1 MNNCRRHVT
10 LAFFLI
16 VVAFLFSSCVGTT
29 GSSPSTPASTLVSG
43 VVVDN
48 GPALVNANVVVED
61 SLGAQKT
68 ATTATDGSYSVD
80 VSSLTAPFV
89 LTATGNIGSTAV
101 TLVSVE
107 DVVTV
112 SATNTINITPWTTAI
127 AAALS
132 TTGKA
137 QDLNAMANKQTI
149 VSSLTAVDTYTKT
162 LLAPT
167 LVAAGYTA
175 TQGPIGTAFTVNGT
189 GYDSIYSNLVV
200 GTTATHAVF
209 MADLTATPCGTGELT
224 NCVAYSDPGTQTV
237 TNPNI
242 CGSDIATGAPI
253 PCDSNLA
260 VTATPPSW
268 PQITM
273 SQAYT
278 FGCVGCI
285 FWGNADNFSTTPTQT
300 PLTLT
305 GITPVSGGSG
315 GGGGGGGGGGTGG
328 PYYWDNW
335 TCGSSSQCASLMGGY
350 TGSTG
355 PMCTLSDCTAWGNKF
370 IPGGYSCS
378 TTPIYTESTGTPAN
392 GVCAQNGV
400 DFREKLKRSARTLQ

>member
-1 MNNCRRHVT
+1 MKNCRRCTT
-10 LAFFLI
+10 LALFLI
-16 VVAFLFSSCVGTT
+16 TVAVLFPSWVKTT
-29 GSSPSTPASTLVSG
+29 GSINPSPPASTLVSG

-48 GPALVNANVVVED
+48 GPALVNANIAIED

-68 ATTATDGSYSVD
+68 TTSATDGSYSID

-89 LTATGNIGSTAV
+89 LTATGNSGNTPV

-107 DVVTV
+107 DVVTA
-112 SATNTINITPWTTAI
+112 SATNTVNITPWTTAI

-132 TTGKA
+132 STGKA

-149 VSSLTAVDTYTKT
+149 LSDLTEVDAYIKT

-167 LVAAGYTA
+167 LVEAGYAA
-175 TQGPIGTAFTVNGT
+175 TQGPIGTAFTANGT
-189 GYDSIYSNLVV
+189 GYDSIYANLVV
-200 GTTATHAVF
+200 GTTATQAVF
-209 MADLTATPCGTGELT
+209 MADLTATPCATWQTT

-260 VTATPPSW
+260 LTATPPSW
-268 PQITM
+268 SQITM

-285 FWGNADNFSTTPTQT
+285 FWGNADNFSQTPTQT

-315 GGGGGGGGGGTGG
+315 GGGGGGTGG

-335 TCGSSSQCASLMGGY
+335 TCGSSSQCAELMGGY

-378 TTPIYTESTGTPAN
+378 TTPIYTESTGTPVN

-400 DFREKLKRSARTLQ
+400 DFRQKLKRSALTLE